1 MAIKG
6 EKRSAKRSVL
16 MLAQDSLKR
25 VRKGL
30 NRGRED
36 NTYRSDLISLCK
48 EQKEHIESNQIKLKS
63 IKEKIEK
70 RKKEKSEDYKLNE
83 KEEEKKEDNKPL
95 ADLLAKKEAEKELDE
110 DRKNDPDV
118 TDEDDIPLSIL
129 YAKHD
134 NVAVKKKAK
143 IRKNDPDKTMIN
155 EEDSDI
161 SAFTNES
168 SQTITG
174 NDDKI
179 QSVFY
184 GDAYTIWQK
193 KSLKSEYDK
202 MIRKPKKAVANLLLH
217 KKQGKDKDKL
227 LLKLKKQEQ
236 KKAVPS
242 THYEQIKKKQEQKK
256 AVPSTYYEQIKNMQ
270 EQNGKSPEETY
281 TKELTSR
288 PISKQN
294 SNKGKAAIKLAKT
307 YLRKGCIIQ

>member
-1 MAIKG
+1 
-6 EKRSAKRSVL
+6 